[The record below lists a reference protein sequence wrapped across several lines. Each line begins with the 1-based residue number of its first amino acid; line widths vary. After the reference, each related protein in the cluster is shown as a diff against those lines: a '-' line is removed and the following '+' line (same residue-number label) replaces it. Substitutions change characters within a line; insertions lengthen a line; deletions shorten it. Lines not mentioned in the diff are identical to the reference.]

1 MPVVGGGIGAAAV
14 ASFYDESR
22 SRTSGGGGGG
32 AIKFDADGIDD
43 VIKRLKG
50 LIVDDLQD
58 AGDRAEQLVGMKDAG
73 HPVGNDYAREVRS
86 YGTAYN
92 DWRVEYIE
100 AIKETIAKLEG
111 IKKDYLERDDAAAR
125 AFNGGLND

>member
-1 MPVVGGGIGAAAV
+1 MPVVGGGIGAAV
-14 ASFYDESR
+14 ASFYDDSR
-22 SRTSGGGGGG
+22 ARTGGGGGG

-50 LIVDDLQD
+50 LIMDDLQT
-58 AGDRAEQLVGMKDAG
+58 AGDHAELLERMDNAG
-73 HPVGNDYAREVRS
+73 HPVGDAYASDVRS
-86 YGTAYN
+86 YGSVYN
-92 DWRVEYIE
+92 NWRADYIE

-111 IKKDYLERDDAAAR
+111 IKKDYAERDDEAAR